1 HHVQLGPLLRHAE
14 HPGHRAARRGYLQ
27 HRTVPAPSRPDGVH
41 RGVLHPHRR
50 ADDGRGVRLVRAGPG
65 RNQPGITPPQWLGP
79 AQPASR
85 RSVRS
90 ARRGQ
95 LPDPVGQG
103 RVAVFDGRAGRQL
116 RAPAVPAGLSGVSAW
131 RHGRSLAVLRAAPG
145 DGRYGIPAEPH
156 LAQITRLPQ
165 LQRRRPARAAPGP
178 GRAGGDRAP
187 ARRRR
192 AQHHRRPV
200 RPGVQRPRP
209 VHRAGPGQGRYRRG
223 SGHGADGSLAQE
235 RQGPVHRQRGQ
246 PVRVR
251 RPGQCPDILRH
262 QGRDRTGHGRRQ
274 LAANRALPAQTT
286 VTVVAGGTVVRVT
299 NESWRVR
306 NNCPDRRAM
315 PMKLPEVEYEAPTT
329 VAEAVDLLAEHG
341 DEASV
346 LAGGQSLIP
355 LLALRLAR
363 PEVLIDIN
371 RVDELSGVSAA
382 DGHVTIGA
390 MTREYVAEE
399 SGTVADTLPLLAAA
413 LPLIG
418 HEAIRSR
425 GTIGGSLAHADP
437 AAELPAVA
445 RALDAEFVVRGPSGT
460 RVIPAAQWFDGYL
473 TTSRRPDELLAEVR
487 FPAARPGTGVSFEE
501 VARRHGDFAIV
512 GLAAS
517 LVLSGG
523 VISDARLA
531 FAGVSDVPVRATAA
545 EDLLAG
551 ERPSA
556 ELFDEAARRATE
568 DLDPPADLHGSSDS
582 RKTVAAAVVRRGL
595 RAAADNAARGS
606 N

>member
-1 HHVQLGPLLRHAE
+1 
-14 HPGHRAARRGYLQ
+14 
-27 HRTVPAPSRPDGVH
+27 
-41 RGVLHPHRR
+41 
-50 ADDGRGVRLVRAGPG
+50 
-65 RNQPGITPPQWLGP
+65 
-79 AQPASR
+79 
-85 RSVRS
+85 
-90 ARRGQ
+90 
-95 LPDPVGQG
+95 
-103 RVAVFDGRAGRQL
+103 
-116 RAPAVPAGLSGVSAW
+116 
-131 RHGRSLAVLRAAPG
+131 
-145 DGRYGIPAEPH
+145 
-156 LAQITRLPQ
+156 
-165 LQRRRPARAAPGP
+165 
-178 GRAGGDRAP
+178 
-187 ARRRR
+187 
-192 AQHHRRPV
+192 
-200 RPGVQRPRP
+200 
-209 VHRAGPGQGRYRRG
+209 
-223 SGHGADGSLAQE
+223 
-235 RQGPVHRQRGQ
+235 
-246 PVRVR
+246 
-251 RPGQCPDILRH
+251 
-262 QGRDRTGHGRRQ
+262 
-274 LAANRALPAQTT
+274 
-286 VTVVAGGTVVRVT
+286 
-299 NESWRVR
+299 
-306 NNCPDRRAM
+306 
-315 PMKLPEVEYEAPTT
+315 MKLPEVEYEAPTT
-329 VAEAVDLLAEHG
+329 VAEAIDLLAEHG

-382 DGHVTIGA
+382 NGHVTIGA

-487 FPAARPGTGVSFEE
+487 FPAAGPGTGVSFEE

-512 GLAAS
+512 GLATS

-545 EDLLAG
+545 EELLAG

-568 DLDPPADLHGSSDS
+568 DLDPPADLHGSSDY

-595 RAAADNAARGS
+595 RAAADNARERQ
-606 N
+606 